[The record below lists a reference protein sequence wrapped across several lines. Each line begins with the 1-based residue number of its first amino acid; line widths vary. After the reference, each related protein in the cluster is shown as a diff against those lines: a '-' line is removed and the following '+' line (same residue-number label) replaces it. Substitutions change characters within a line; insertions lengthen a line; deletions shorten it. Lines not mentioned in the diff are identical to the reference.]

1 MTVISAEFESPEL
14 AELALGRIKS
24 TVSGVHSVRL
34 NYNRISDR
42 AERLRGG
49 EHYTIIPVISTVHS
63 YNFFTAV
70 LEQPASEG
78 VIPEP
83 SRSRSARLSL
93 ICEDSGA
100 AQIKSLLHALGAYN
114 VYEKK

>member
-1 MTVISAEFESPEL
+1 MTVISAEFETPEL
-14 AELALGRIKS
+14 AELALGRIKN
-24 TVSGVHSVRL
+24 TISGVYSVKV

-49 EHYTIIPVISTVHS
+49 VHYTVIPVISTVHS

-70 LEQPASEG
+70 LEQPASED

-83 SRSRSARLSL
+83 SRSRTARFSL
-93 ICEDSGA
+93 ICENSESA
-100 AQIKSLLHALGAYN
+100 HIRSLLHALGAYN
-114 VYEKK
+114 VFEKK